1 MESDNQPVSSMEAAR
16 LSLARLGIL
25 DPNELD
31 RAMQVAARLSATTL
45 RASRVGVWLFDGF
58 GTLRCATVYTRE
70 GEPEGPGGVLR
81 VEDFP
86 VYFAAIRA
94 RRAIAADDAVNDTR
108 TVELLGYLQS
118 HGIGALLDVPIYANG
133 EVVGVVCVEQL
144 GPPRHWEKRDVDFA
158 ISMGDMLSSLF
169 EHARLLAAEAA
180 QRRAV
185 ELAAH
190 AERMDALA
198 RLALGVIHDVNNL
211 LTVVSIHA
219 AVLEPRDAARDVIEQ
234 CEAAGRLTRQ
244 LLLFAR
250 GGSTERFSIDAARV
264 VADFEHVLRSA
275 LGPMTE
281 LALTVEA
288 PAMVLASRSDLEQSV
303 LNLAL
308 NAQQAMPDGTGG
320 HITIDVRVDDDHV
333 VIAVKD
339 DGCGMDAVT
348 QRRAFE
354 PFFTTREGSGGTGM
368 GLATVYGIL
377 KRAGGDIQLDSA
389 PGRGTRI
396 ALRFP
401 HAPSGRTHSVSVPPI
416 PLAEGNERG

>member
-1 MESDNQPVSSMEAAR
+1 MDSENQPVSLMEAAR

-25 DPNELD
+25 DPSELD

-45 RASRVGVWLFDGF
+45 QASRVGIWLFDGF
-58 GTLRCATVYTRE
+58 GALRCAAVHTLE
-70 GEPEGPGGVLR
+70 GEPEAPGGLLR

-86 VYFAAIRA
+86 HYFAAIRA
-94 RRAIAADDAVNDTR
+94 RRAIAADDALHDAR
-108 TVELLGYLQS
+108 TSELVPYLEA
-118 HGIGALLDVPIYANG
+118 HNIGSLLDVPIYTNG
-133 EVVGVVCVEQL
+133 EVAGVVCCEQL

-158 ISMGDMLSSLF
+158 ISIGDMLSSLF

-180 QRRAV
+180 ERRAI

-244 LLLFAR
+244 LMLFAR
-250 GGSTERFSIDAARV
+250 GGSSERFSIDAARV
-264 VADFEHVLRSA
+264 IADFEHVLRSA
-275 LGPMTE
+275 LGATV
-281 LALTVEA
+281 ALSVSVEA

-308 NAQQAMPDGTGG
+308 NAQQSMADGQWG
-320 HITIDVRVDDDHV
+320 HIAITVAMAEDHV
-333 VIAVKD
+333 VVAVKD
-339 DGCGMDAVT
+339 DGRGMDPAT

-354 PFFTTREGSGGTGM
+354 PFFTTREEAGGTGM
-368 GLATVYGIL
+368 GLASVYGIL
-377 KRAGGDIQLDSA
+377 KRAGGDIQLESA
-389 PGRGTRI
+389 LGLGTTI

-401 HAPSGRTHSVSVPPI
+401 HAPSGRTSSGSLLPKPDTGGAHGV
-416 PLAEGNERG
+416 

>member
-1 MESDNQPVSSMEAAR
+1 MESENQPVSLMEAAR

-25 DPNELD
+25 DPSELD

-45 RASRVGVWLFDGF
+45 QASRVGIWLFDGF
-58 GTLRCATVYTRE
+58 GALRCAAVHALE
-70 GEPEGPGGVLR
+70 GEPEAPGGLLR
-81 VEDFP
+81 VEDYP
-86 VYFAAIRA
+86 HYFAAIRA
-94 RRAIAADDAVNDTR
+94 RRAISADDAQRDPR
-108 TVELLGYLQS
+108 TTELAPYLEA
-118 HGIGALLDVPIYANG
+118 HGIGSLLDVPIYTNG
-133 EVVGVVCVEQL
+133 EVAGVVCFEQI
-144 GPPRHWEKRDVDFA
+144 GPPRHWAKRDVDFA
-158 ISMGDMLSSLF
+158 ISIGDMLSSLF

-180 QRRAV
+180 ERRAI

-250 GGSTERFSIDAARV
+250 GGSSERFSIDAARV
-264 VADFEHVLRSA
+264 IGDFEHVLRSA
-275 LGPMTE
+275 LGPTIE
-281 LALTVEA
+281 LSVSVEG
-288 PAMVLASRSDLEQSV
+288 PAMVLASRSDLEQSI

-308 NAQQAMPDGTGG
+308 NAHQAMGESSGG
-320 HITIDVRVDDDHV
+320 HIALTVGLDDDHV
-333 VIAVKD
+333 VVTVRD
-339 DGCGMDAVT
+339 DGDGMDAAT

-354 PFFTTREGSGGTGM
+354 PFFTTREATGGTGM

-389 PGRGTRI
+389 RGRGTTI

-401 HAPSGRTHSVSVPPI
+401 HAPSGRTSSVSTPPNPVADGI
-416 PLAEGNERG
+416 TRG